1 MHGRINV
8 SDSRTGTTPECH
20 GLERWC
26 MIFERK
32 GLSILSFIYLS
43 QCTCVF
49 LLVQGLKDLR
59 QYLSGA

>member
-1 MHGRINV
+1 MHRRINS
-8 SDSRTGTTPECH
+8 SDFRTGTTPECH
-20 GLERWC
+20 GLEKWC

-32 GLSILSFIYLS
+32 GLSILFFICLS

-49 LLVQGLKDLR
+49 LLVQGLKDLS